1 MGRITQGLALS
12 SGIHQIRPPSSISPK
27 LIARLVTHSALPT
40 RTAKVMDTCSCSRR
54 WVVVQFNR
62 RGHRAWG
69 GSRDTRTSNRDTGTN
84 LSWAGRGWAVLRGG
98 GDQFGGNKKFSS
110 SGERS
115 WLISCGWI
123 LHCLMEPATGSIY
136 THRERW
142 SRIWTRHTAAR
153 GKEASLVQWIR
164 GLYRG
169 SYSGDRREAK
179 VNHGDAVARFG
190 HAAQGQTTA
199 VAGELISTSR
209 KARGVRRWV
218 TGVASS
224 ARGDNRSVIPNPSA
238 RIHTLATRIAAVRSI

>member
-1 MGRITQGLALS
+1 
-12 SGIHQIRPPSSISPK
+12 
-27 LIARLVTHSALPT
+27 
-40 RTAKVMDTCSCSRR
+40 
-54 WVVVQFNR
+54 
-62 RGHRAWG
+62 
-69 GSRDTRTSNRDTGTN
+69 
-84 LSWAGRGWAVLRGG
+84 
-98 GDQFGGNKKFSS
+98 
-110 SGERS
+110 
-115 WLISCGWI
+115 
-123 LHCLMEPATGSIY
+123 MEPATGSIY

-209 KARGVRRWV
+209 KARGVRR
-218 TGVASS
+218 
-224 ARGDNRSVIPNPSA
+224 
-238 RIHTLATRIAAVRSI
+238 

>member
-1 MGRITQGLALS
+1 
-12 SGIHQIRPPSSISPK
+12 
-27 LIARLVTHSALPT
+27 
-40 RTAKVMDTCSCSRR
+40 MDTCSCSRR

-62 RGHRAWG
+62 RGRRAWG

-84 LSWAGRGWAVLRGG
+84 LSWAGRGWAVLCGG

-115 WLISCGWI
+115 WLISGGWI
-123 LHCLMEPATGSIY
+123 LHCLTELAAGSIY

-142 SRIWTRHTAAR
+142 SRIWTRHMAAG

-169 SYSGDRREAK
+169 GHSGDWQEAK
-179 VNHGDAVARFG
+179 VNQGDAVARFG
-190 HAAQGQTTA
+190 HAAQGRTTA

-209 KARGVRRWV
+209 KARGGTTVSHRSGVQR
-218 TGVASS
+218 TGWRPKRYPQS
-224 ARGDNRSVIPNPSA
+224 
-238 RIHTLATRIAAVRSI
+238 